1 MAMDRLCSGLTRR
14 DALRVGVL
22 GGAGLTSGLALDRY
36 LAAAEV
42 GALAESPVKAAIFIS
57 LGGGPSH
64 IDTFDPKPNAPDTI
78 RGEFKPIAT
87 NVSGIE
93 VSEHLPKLA
102 QQMDKFVILRGVSHT
117 LAAHELG
124 TQYVNTGNR
133 PLASLEFP
141 GYGAVVTKELGGA
154 VDLPPFVA
162 VPTTPQ
168 KAGYLGVRYA
178 PMNTGNTPK
187 PGQAYTV
194 RGMSLGGGLTISDV
208 EKRRDLLAQLDTT
221 FAGYSKNDSLLDGL
235 DQFSQ
240 QAHTIITSKRAREA
254 FDVSRESPA
263 FAQPFGETGFGQSC
277 LLATRLVESGVRFVT
292 ISLGGWD
299 THQDNFNKLSKT
311 QLPQLDTGL
320 SALFAGLAQKGLLAS
335 TAVMVTG
342 EFGRTP
348 KINPRTGRD
357 HYPRA
362 MFMLMAG
369 GKIAG
374 GRVLG
379 ASDENAMGPEGKG
392 YTPDQVAASFYK
404 NLGIDCTKEYH
415 TNTGRPVMIVRDGQ
429 PIPELFA

>member
-22 GGAGLTSGLALDRY
+22 GGAGLTNGLALDRY

-263 FAQPFGETGFGQSC
+263 FAQAFGETGFGQSC

-292 ISLGGWD
+292 VSLGGWD

-320 SALFAGLAQKGLLAS
+320 SALFAGLAQKGLLGS

-392 YTPDQVAASFYK
+392 YTPDQVAASLYK

>member
-1 MAMDRLCSGLTRR
+1 M
-14 DALRVGVL
+14 
-22 GGAGLTSGLALDRY
+22 
-36 LAAAEV
+36 
-42 GALAESPVKAAIFIS
+42 
-57 LGGGPSH
+57 
-64 IDTFDPKPNAPDTI
+64 
-78 RGEFKPIAT
+78 
-87 NVSGIE
+87 
-93 VSEHLPKLA
+93 
-102 QQMDKFVILRGVSHT
+102 
-117 LAAHELG
+117 
-124 TQYVNTGNR
+124 
-133 PLASLEFP
+133 
-141 GYGAVVTKELGGA
+141 VTKELGGA